1 MEDILLRLLITIL
14 VGAVGAFLFLK
25 MKIPAGAM
33 IGAIIFVSIFQIRFG
48 IACFPKFIR
57 VAVQMLSGAFVGQ
70 RITRGDIEELKTI
83 VKPALLVFSCVM
95 LLSLLT
101 GFAIHGVSN
110 LGLATGIL
118 ASSPGGITDVVLIAA
133 DVGAD
138 PTQTTVLQLMRY
150 FVSILLLPQINVAL
164 CRRFET
170 ADELGKESARR
181 KTNITWK
188 NLLLTALLTVV
199 AGTLGKLSGLPAG
212 TLVFAM
218 VAVAGYNIKTENAFL
233 PRELKIVAQC
243 LAGINIGASITMTQV
258 VLLPQ
263 LVIPTVLIIIDCF
276 LINYGLGV
284 LIYKVCG
291 LDLATSLYSCVP
303 AGLSDMALISLE
315 QGGDASKVTVLQLV
329 RFICVVAVMPIIIK
343 SLCALL
349 GAA

>member
-1 MEDILLRLLITIL
+1 
-14 VGAVGAFLFLK
+14 
-25 MKIPAGAM
+25 
-33 IGAIIFVSIFQIRFG
+33 
-48 IACFPKFIR
+48 
-57 VAVQMLSGAFVGQ
+57 MLSGAFVGQ

-101 GFAIHGVSN
+101 GFAIHGASN

-181 KTNITWK
+181 KTNKTWK

-329 RFICVVAVMPIIIK
+329 RFICVVTVMPIIIK